1 MRAKTR
7 IFGEIDIPQDKI
19 ITMEKGMI
27 GFSELKNYTLIYN
40 SEKENDKKSIMWLQS
55 MDDGDIAFPVMTPD
69 IIMPDYKPTVNE
81 ELLAPL
87 GDLNEENMYVIVTVN
102 VPSDIT
108 KIACNLKA
116 PIVVNTDSNKAAQLI
131 VEDDYKVHF
140 PIYDIIKG
148 KKKGQVNSMLALT
161 RKKGESLV
169 INNDIEITIL
179 EIRGDQIKLGVS
191 APKEVPIYR
200 KEVYTQIQQEN
211 MKSADAQNAQA
222 LKELFG

>member
-1 MRAKTR
+1 
-7 IFGEIDIPQDKI
+7 
-19 ITMEKGMI
+19 
-27 GFSELKNYTLIYN
+27 
-40 SEKENDKKSIMWLQS
+40 
-55 MDDGDIAFPVMTPD
+55 
-69 IIMPDYKPTVNE
+69 
-81 ELLAPL
+81 
-87 GDLNEENMYVIVTVN
+87 MYVIVTVN

-131 VEDDYKVHF
+131 VEDDYKVLF
-140 PIYDIIKG
+140 RFMTSIKG
-148 KKKGQVNSMLALT
+148 KKKGRVNSMLALT

-211 MKSADAQNAQA
+211 RKSADAQNAQA